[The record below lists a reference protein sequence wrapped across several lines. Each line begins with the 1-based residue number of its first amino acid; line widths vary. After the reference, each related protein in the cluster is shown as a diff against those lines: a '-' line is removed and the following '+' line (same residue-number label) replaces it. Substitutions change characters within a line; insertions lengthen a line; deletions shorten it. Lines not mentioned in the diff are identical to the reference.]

1 MPLYLLICIICAV
14 IVGAVSGFSP
24 FWLPLVCFPVLVTVP
39 PLTYWLILGVLSL
52 PISLKKEYSEPS
64 PFYLRCL
71 NAAYLFTCFAGRVKL
86 NVTGLDKLPKDQKF
100 LFVSN
105 HLSRFDPMIQSL
117 ALRKIPLAF
126 ISKPENFK
134 IPIGRR
140 FMNRSCYIPIDRS
153 SAKNAAASIA
163 RASELLKN
171 GKVSIGVYPEG
182 TRGKSYDLQEFKPG
196 CLKAAVKSGAPI
208 AVAVITGTE
217 KIHKNSPWRHTP
229 VTLEIVT
236 VIYPKKEKT
245 TELSEMIK
253 NIMQN
258 ALDERKERS

>member
-1 MPLYLLICIICAV
+1 MPIYLLICIICAV
-14 IVGAVSGFSP
+14 VAGALSGFSP
-24 FWLPLVCFPVLVTVP
+24 FWLPLVCFALLVTVP
-39 PLTYWLILGVLSL
+39 PLTYWGILGLLSL
-52 PISLKKEYSEPS
+52 PISLKKEYGEPS

-86 NVTGLDKLPKDQKF
+86 NVIGLEKIPGGEKF

-117 ALRKIPLAF
+117 ALRKTPLAF

-153 SAKNAAASIA
+153 SPKNAAASIA

-171 GKVSIGVYPEG
+171 GKISIGVYPEG

-196 CLKAAVKSGAPI
+196 CLKAAAKSNAPI
-208 AVAVITGTE
+208 VVAVITGTE
-217 KIHKNSPWRHTP
+217 KIHKNSPWRSTP
-229 VTLEIVT
+229 VTLEIIT
-236 VIYPKKEKT
+236 VIYPQKKKT
-245 TELSEMIK
+245 AELSDEIK

-258 ALDERKERS
+258 ALDKRKEKF